1 MHADQQ
7 CFYTKASLCYEAT
20 SLTDLYKL
28 QKVLKTLPDLNQDA
42 QASRLSHSAYSR
54 RSDVFT
60 YTFTNKY
67 SIMES
72 TYLWPQTLQNS
83 GF

>member
-1 MHADQQ
+1 MHADRK
-7 CFYTKASLCYEAT
+7 CFYTKASLRYEAT

-42 QASRLSHSAYSR
+42 QASRLSCRSAHSR

-60 YTFTNKY
+60 YTFTLLLT
-67 SIMES
+67 S
-72 TYLWPQTLQNS
+72 YLR
-83 GF
+83 

>member
-7 CFYTKASLCYEAT
+7 CFHTKASLCYEAT

-60 YTFTNKY
+60 YTFTLLLT
-67 SIMES
+67 S
-72 TYLWPQTLQNS
+72 YLR
-83 GF
+83 